1 MDYES
6 IDVEQVQPHFDSSLN
21 TMDVIHRS
29 FMQTSII
36 PLEEA
41 SSVLAFWFEELDPGQ
56 WFRADEGL
64 DNLIRSRFGK
74 VHAAAAQCELWPWRA
89 TPSGRLAEIIV
100 LDQFSRNMYRGSAKA
115 FECDKMALA
124 LSQEALRV
132 EADKALTV
140 KQKTFLF
147 MPFMHS
153 ESLAIHDYDY
163 INVVFLKIWQWN
175 CSILMVL
182 SCSLNTSKS
191 TGSYCCSLV
200 AIHNGMRR

>member
-1 MDYES
+1 
-6 IDVEQVQPHFDSSLN
+6 
-21 TMDVIHRS
+21 
-29 FMQTSII
+29 MQTSII

-41 SSVLAFWFEELDPGQ
+41 SSVLAFWFEELEPGQ

-140 KQKTFLF
+140 RQKTFLF

-153 ESLAIHDYDY
+153 ESLAIHDMAMELFNIDGLELQFEYEQEHRELLLKFGRY
-163 INVVFLKIWQWN
+163 PQRNEALGRTSTPEEKAFLNQSFIE
-175 CSILMVL
+175 
-182 SCSLNTSKS
+182 
-191 TGSYCCSLV
+191 
-200 AIHNGMRR
+200 A